1 MTRGE
6 KLNRKAVGYGLAIKD
21 FMVMHGAKEESAKTI
36 AKMVQ
41 LAYLAGAAEADA
53 NPINLLKP
61 ADGEDLPEMDREVI
75 VLTQPYPLE
84 GNEYAVSFAHRPN
97 PDGWDGK
104 SVTTRE
110 IEHYVPKT
118 YGKGGWS
125 ISDVKYWLDIK
136 FPNE

>member
-41 LAYLAGAAEADA
+41 LAYMAGAAEADA

-104 SVTTRE
+104 SVTTGE